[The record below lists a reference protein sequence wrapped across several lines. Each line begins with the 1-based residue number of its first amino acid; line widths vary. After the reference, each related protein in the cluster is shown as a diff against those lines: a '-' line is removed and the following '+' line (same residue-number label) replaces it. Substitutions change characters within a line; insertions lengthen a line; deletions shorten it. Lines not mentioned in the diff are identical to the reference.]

1 MKILAAFLTAAFLIL
16 SGCASMDRDTPS
28 SFEPY
33 SDSSGAMFFRFR
45 ADTASIAYPEGSDE
59 AEAIRMEWLEGYLRS
74 NNLCGQG
81 YEILDRKPE
90 KSSAIAGPAQS
101 IYYVG
106 KCIELQCW

>member
-1 MKILAAFLTAAFLIL
+1 MKTGTAFLAAAVLIL
-16 SGCASMDRDTPS
+16 SGCASMDRHTRS

-45 ADTASIAYPEGSDE
+45 ADTASAAYPEGSDE
-59 AEAIRMEWLEGYLRS
+59 AEAIRMEWLEEHLRS
-74 NNLCGQG
+74 DNLCGQG
-81 YEILDRKPE
+81 YEILEREPV
-90 KSSAIAGPAQS
+90 KSSTVAGPAQS

>member
-1 MKILAAFLTAAFLIL
+1 MKILAAFLTAAFVIL

-59 AEAIRMEWLEGYLRS
+59 AEAIRMEWLEEHLRS

-81 YEILDRKPE
+81 YEILEREPA
-90 KSSAIAGPAQS
+90 KSSTVAGPAQS

>member
-1 MKILAAFLTAAFLIL
+1 MKILTAFRTAAFLIL
-16 SGCASMDRDTPS
+16 SGCASMDCDTPS

-45 ADTASIAYPEGSDE
+45 ADSASIAYPEGSDE
-59 AEAIRMEWLEGYLRS
+59 AEAIRMEWLEEHLRS

-81 YEILDRKPE
+81 FEILEREPAT
-90 KSSAIAGPAQS
+90 SSPVAGPAQPV
-101 IYYVG
+101 YYVG